1 MERIRAGAKAGA
13 FGPKITVGTID
24 RLRYYSARDLMMSGP
39 LFAVIYPGFRK
50 ALDGDP
56 SQINRAVTAA
66 LGVASPPSLEV
77 KGLWEANASY
87 MCNDSGPNST
97 IAASVRRAIEQSR
110 MYPVRTVTMAV
121 SDGCAAWPGKALVE
135 RAFSASLEAIRAD
148 PEKRLW
154 GDRLIISRRVP
165 GQPEKLEPPSVRTLP
180 TAEGAPKGARLLLGS
195 VIFHGRPDDGVAEV
209 GYGVEESW
217 QRIGVASEATR
228 ACVEWALAQ
237 EGIRAVT
244 ATTPPWHTASI
255 RVLERAG
262 LSKAGVEDH
271 EILGEVLRFTRAR

>member
-1 MERIRAGAKAGA
+1 MVRVEALLTPRLLLEPLTLELVEAVFRSDRDALERLIGAKV
-13 FGPKITVGTID
+13 P
-24 RLRYYSARDLMMSGP
+24 
-39 LFAVIYPGFRK
+39 
-50 ALDGDP
+50 
-56 SQINRAVTAA
+56 
-66 LGVASPPSLEV
+66 
-77 KGLWEANASY
+77 
-87 MCNDSGPNST
+87 
-97 IAASVRRAIEQSR
+97 
-110 MYPVRTVTMAV
+110 
-121 SDGCAAWPGKALVE
+121 AAWPGKALVE
-135 RAFSASLEAIRAD
+135 RAFSASLDAIRAD

-165 GQPEKLEPPSVRTLP
+165 GQPEKLEPPSVRNLP
-180 TAEGAPKGARLLLGS
+180 TTDDAPKGARLLLGS

-237 EGIRAVT
+237 EGIKAVT